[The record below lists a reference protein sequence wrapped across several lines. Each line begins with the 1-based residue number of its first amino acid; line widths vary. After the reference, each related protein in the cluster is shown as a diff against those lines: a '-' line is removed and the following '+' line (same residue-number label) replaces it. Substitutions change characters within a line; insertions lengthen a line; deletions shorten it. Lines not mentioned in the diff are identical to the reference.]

1 MCAAA
6 TQTSYAFLCSASK
19 LQPQSQPGAG
29 PAAFQEMQTIIGEL
43 GGEVRLS
50 KACMEANDNQ
60 AVVFYAVLP
69 TCLIASKVLDN
80 H

>member
-1 MCAAA
+1 M
-6 TQTSYAFLCSASK
+6 
-19 LQPQSQPGAG
+19 
-29 PAAFQEMQTIIGEL
+29 FQEVQTIMGEP
-43 GGEVRLS
+43 GSGVRLF
-50 KACMEANDNQ
+50 KACMEANDNR